1 MFVNGKG
8 KLVKLSKF
16 VFEQWAMIFLL
27 RKLFSYS
34 VIFVKTG
41 LQPILNNISR
51 LRGMELLEMV
61 TRKELLYLKSPRT
74 QVQEHKSKF

>member
-1 MFVNGKG
+1 MLGIIVIKQIW
-8 KLVKLSKF
+8 LI
-16 VFEQWAMIFLL
+16 EQWAMIFLL

-51 LRGMELLEMV
+51 LRRMELLEMV

-74 QVQEHKSKF
+74 QK

>member
-1 MFVNGKG
+1 MLGIIVIKQIWQI
-8 KLVKLSKF
+8 
-16 VFEQWAMIFLL
+16 EQWAMIFLL
-27 RKLFSYS
+27 RKFFSYS

-51 LRGMELLEMV
+51 LRRMELLEMV

-74 QVQEHKSKF
+74 QK

>member
-1 MFVNGKG
+1 MLGIIVIKQIWQI
-8 KLVKLSKF
+8 
-16 VFEQWAMIFLL
+16 EQWAMIFLL

-51 LRGMELLEMV
+51 LRRMELLEMV

-74 QVQEHKSKF
+74 QK